1 MALFSRCGGSL
12 EARAGGKDVKKEQM
26 VGTRLPLEL
35 VSELELIEDVE
46 QSDRSTTVRRLLS
59 KAIRQ
64 WKLDHY
70 VRLYG
75 EEKLTL
81 ARAAREAGVSLWE
94 MMDYAR
100 TTKVPVQYD
109 LDDLERDVGV
119 IYGSLN
125 QQTLESRTMSIWKL
139 EPKDTNHPAWETSTC
154 KKAVLVR
161 ASDKR
166 RARARAREEFWTFV
180 ERTTRGDAVRT
191 PPWTNPGLVDA
202 YRVNNTGYPDDG
214 PEEILKILE

>member
-1 MALFSRCGGSL
+1 M
-12 EARAGGKDVKKEQM
+12 KKERM

-35 VSELELIEDVE
+35 LSELELIEDAE

-75 EEKLTL
+75 EGKLTL
-81 ARAAREAGVSLWE
+81 ARAACEAGVSLWE

-100 TTKVPVQYD
+100 TTKIPAQYD
-109 LDDLERDVGV
+109 LEDLQRDVGT

-125 QQTLESRTMSIWKL
+125 QQSI
-139 EPKDTNHPAWETSTC
+139 C
-154 KKAVLVR
+154 KKCRSNAAPSQAV
-161 ASDKR
+161 AMSQGK
-166 RARARAREEFWTFV
+166 
-180 ERTTRGDAVRT
+180 
-191 PPWTNPGLVDA
+191 
-202 YRVNNTGYPDDG
+202 
-214 PEEILKILE
+214 K